1 MFVLS
6 WSFKLLGITNWV
18 AELNAPP
25 TYKEGEISRLMDEI
39 HQLKDSVDSQR
50 LVLDESQAQ
59 NLSLRQCCQDMEMS
73 LAARSAAQ
81 PVDQVRSDA
90 PPPPAFSAQLLSMME
105 ALQDLSTRM
114 SAVEDAQEIHVDQV
128 QSRNSAAVSFPFPP
142 SNLPPRPLSFPA
154 LAGSGGPVF
163 PSNDGGD
170 GFDDADEELV
180 RDRMP
185 QSSTSHRDL
194 AERDIVDDRSLR
206 YATAGPV
213 PSSASEF
220 RAWKNQL
227 FLIIAKLDIRD
238 RDYLAH
244 WLSKAYEV
252 NSDEAIKH
260 DSGCVPRLDR
270 WLAAEISK
278 GCENVPELQFKI
290 MGYIEGC
297 TRIGNP
303 PRGRYLL
310 HIVSRHFVI
319 DRTRGSLL
327 TSQSIFQI
335 GLDGYSAKH
344 ICKSFQVVSFALW
357 IVCRGKI
364 GHLSAWWVSGS
375 FISWGK
381 FASWKGPSMRSREA
395 ILSRHSMIL
404 IIFGIGC
411 RNLLE
416 ERENINAQSI
426 KNLLKSSLPKKLQ
439 PDKPTSAPAAIA
451 PSSESKTSPKGSQG
465 KGKSNDS
472 RAKGQNSV
480 HLPYSRMPAGCVHGD
495 KCQCLHEPAPSRS
508 WGSGGFHPSNCQQIP
523 WSLCCAELSW
533 IGVLWFADSP
543 GCFWIFSWKAF
554 SFLFFSVLFL
564 PIAGRFNE
572 VCAVP
577 SLVGLEFCALPIL
590 FAAFGFLP
598 VSFVIVSFQHF
609 VKASVVAWSL
619 DFIC

>member
-1 MFVLS
+1 
-6 WSFKLLGITNWV
+6 
-18 AELNAPP
+18 
-25 TYKEGEISRLMDEI
+25 MDEI
-39 HQLKDSVDSQR
+39 NQLKDSVDSQR

-344 ICKSFQVVSFALW
+344 ICKSFQVVSFAL
-357 IVCRGKI
+357 
-364 GHLSAWWVSGS
+364 
-375 FISWGK
+375 
-381 FASWKGPSMRSREA
+381 
-395 ILSRHSMIL
+395 
-404 IIFGIGC
+404 
-411 RNLLE
+411 
-416 ERENINAQSI
+416 
-426 KNLLKSSLPKKLQ
+426 
-439 PDKPTSAPAAIA
+439 
-451 PSSESKTSPKGSQG
+451 
-465 KGKSNDS
+465 
-472 RAKGQNSV
+472 
-480 HLPYSRMPAGCVHGD
+480 
-495 KCQCLHEPAPSRS
+495 
-508 WGSGGFHPSNCQQIP
+508 
-523 WSLCCAELSW
+523 
-533 IGVLWFADSP
+533 
-543 GCFWIFSWKAF
+543 
-554 SFLFFSVLFL
+554 
-564 PIAGRFNE
+564 
-572 VCAVP
+572 
-577 SLVGLEFCALPIL
+577 
-590 FAAFGFLP
+590 
-598 VSFVIVSFQHF
+598 
-609 VKASVVAWSL
+609 
-619 DFIC
+619 